1 GGENALF
8 LLDRSMILQQ
18 LEKYELSS
26 RDLRVA
32 DKSID
37 LLDLSRNATD
47 DIGRYLFSD
56 ETGPYKAPAYEKL
69 LINTLNMVNYLV
81 RGDLSGARVEA
92 RRLAVM
98 QRYLSTHEDERRALL
113 GPGSYLAGF
122 TLAKRGRGDEA
133 LRYYDE
139 ALAYA
144 EYPSRAGPVQRLLAS
159 GGYRSP
165 RLAKVAS
172 AASAEEP
179 SADSAELLVIVSYG
193 RVPHKVAQRVPIG
206 LAL

>member
-1 GGENALF
+1 MSRFVRFVLVCSVWIAGCASHSDHTQAIRTALDAGDAERALEAVNERLDVDSANELPDDTGGENAQF

-98 QRYLSTHEDERRALL
+98 QRYLSTHE
-113 GPGSYLAGF
+113 
-122 TLAKRGRGDEA
+122 
-133 LRYYDE
+133 
-139 ALAYA
+139 
-144 EYPSRAGPVQRLLAS
+144 
-159 GGYRSP
+159 
-165 RLAKVAS
+165 
-172 AASAEEP
+172 
-179 SADSAELLVIVSYG
+179 
-193 RVPHKVAQRVPIG
+193 
-206 LAL
+206 